1 MSSPIPTATRRV
13 TDEGLA
19 GDPDGRRMA
28 APLAAGLALGRL
40 IPPGPVL
47 ELCCGLG
54 GLTRGL
60 ALDRS
65 PARLAQARA
74 NLAAASPCHPVRF
87 LACDLTRPVL
97 QLPAAPDFS
106 AVVMDPDWSPAG
118 ASPQQWAARLG
129 QMRPPADAL
138 IAWARA
144 FSPRLILRLP
154 RDLPPPDWPP
164 PVPARTVP
172 ILIDDKVAFIFVF
185 LGPWPGLPPELRL

>member
-1 MSSPIPTATRRV
+1 M

-28 APLAAGLALGRL
+28 APLTAGLALARL

-60 ALDRS
+60 ARHHPVLALDRS
-65 PARLAQARA
+65 PARLALARV
-74 NLAAASPCHPVRF
+74 NLAAAAPTHPVRF
-87 LACDLTRPVL
+87 LACDLTRPAL
-97 QLPAAPDFS
+97 RPPAAPGFS

-118 ASPQQWAARLG
+118 TPVWRWAARPD

-138 IAWARA
+138 AAWAGA
-144 FSPRLILRLP
+144 FAPRQVLRLP
-154 RDLPPPDWPP
+154 RGFPDQAWPAP
-164 PVPARTVP
+164 GPARRVP
-172 ILIDDKVAFIFVF
+172 VIIGDQVDFLFLF
-185 LGPWPGLPPELRL
+185 LGRWSALPRELRC

>member
-1 MSSPIPTATRRV
+1 M

-60 ALDRS
+60 ARGHPVLALDRS
-65 PARLAQARA
+65 PARLARARA

-87 LACDLTRPVL
+87 LACDLSHPALRP
-97 QLPAAPDFS
+97 PAAPGFS

-118 ASPQQWAARLG
+118 ASPRQWAARLG
-129 QMRPPADAL
+129 DMRPPADAL
-138 IAWARA
+138 LAWARA
-144 FSPRLILRLP
+144 FSPRLVLRLP

-164 PVPARTVP
+164 PAPARAVP
-172 ILIDDKVAFIFVF
+172 VLINDALDFIFVF